1 MGQTGDRIAVPRCTR
16 VTTREPTT
24 IRTNRCSSVP
34 LASGQMSSFSKR
46 GSPDLEATLRRMV
59 VVFRFL
65 GLIWMLILVAVT
77 VLADPPPTMWIV
89 WASVALAIV
98 WTALT
103 FVVAR
108 TRPDFMSGWW
118 WFALDTVAMLAI
130 GAASVASGADELFH
144 GGLPLSLV
152 FTGALLGGLPGSL
165 IAAVLLGVEQF
176 LVHVIAD
183 LGAVRAA
190 GSVIFFVVGAI
201 VGWTFDKLRDYDLAR
216 QAAQDELA
224 AEQAAVVLHEERA
237 ALADRLHDSVLQ
249 TLHAIRMG
257 ADDPGQSRY
266 LARRQERELRRNIEE
281 WRSEYRHSFRA
292 ALLAVRDE
300 IEDTHRVE
308 IEAVI
313 RDDAQMNAN
322 LGAAIEAAREA
333 MANAAKH
340 SGSNNITLYSEFAN
354 GGAHIHVR
362 DGGSGFVDDSRK
374 NRVHER
380 LARRVE
386 NVGGLVEIDTAHD
399 SGTEVKITV
408 GI

>member
-1 MGQTGDRIAVPRCTR
+1 MGLAKNTPPD
-16 VTTREPTT
+16 EPL
-24 IRTNRCSSVP
+24 V
-34 LASGQMSSFSKR
+34 SGIMSSFSKR
-46 GSPDLEATLRRMV
+46 GSGALEATLRRMV

-77 VLADPPPTMWIV
+77 MVGDKPPPRVWIV
-89 WASVALAIV
+89 WASVGLAVV
-98 WTALT
+98 WTLLT
-103 FVVAR
+103 WLVAR
-108 TRPDFMSGWW
+108 VRPRFMAGWW
-118 WFALDTVAMLAI
+118 WFGFDSVAMLAV
-130 GAASVASGADELFH
+130 GAASVASGAGELFH

-176 LVHVIAD
+176 AVHVMAD

-224 AEQAAVVLHEERA
+224 REQAALVLHQERA

-257 ADDPGQSRY
+257 ADDPSQSRY

-281 WRSEYRHSFRA
+281 WRSEFRDSFRA
-292 ALLAVRDE
+292 SLLAVRDE
-300 IEDTHRVE
+300 VEDTHRVE

-313 RDDAQMNAN
+313 RDDAQISPS
-322 LGAAIEAAREA
+322 LAAAVDAAREA

-340 SGSNNITLYSEFAN
+340 SGSKNITLYSEFAN
-354 GGAHIHVR
+354 GDAHIHVR
-362 DGGSGFVDDSRK
+362 DRGSGFANDVQRS
-374 NRVHER
+374 RVHER

-386 NVGGLVEIDTAHD
+386 SVGGLVEIDTAPE

-408 GI
+408 GK

>member
-1 MGQTGDRIAVPRCTR
+1 MRSPVCFEMDKSEPHIPQGQDVGR
-16 VTTREPTT
+16 VAR
-24 IRTNRCSSVP
+24 P
-34 LASGQMSSFSKR
+34 LASTAMSSFSKR
-46 GSPDLEATLRRMV
+46 GSGELESTLRKMV

-65 GLIWMLILVAVT
+65 GLIWMLLLVAT
-77 VLADPPPTMWIV
+77 TLAVDPPPRLWIV
-89 WASVALAIV
+89 WASVGLAIV
-98 WTALT
+98 WTFLT
-103 FVVAR
+103 WLMAR
-108 TRPDFMSGWW
+108 AQPRFMASWW
-118 WFALDTVAMLAI
+118 WFGLDSLAMLAI
-130 GAASVASGADELFH
+130 GAASVASGATELFH
-144 GGLPLSLV
+144 GGLPLSYV

-165 IAAVLLGVEQF
+165 IAAVLLAVEQF
-176 LVHVIAD
+176 AVHVIAD

-224 AEQAAVVLHEERA
+224 REQAATVLHEERA

-257 ADDPGQSRY
+257 ADDPSQSRY

-281 WRSEYRHSFRA
+281 WRSEYRQSFKA
-292 ALLAVRDE
+292 GLLAVRDE
-300 IEDTHRVE
+300 VEDTHRVE

-313 RDDAQMNAN
+313 RDDAQINPN
-322 LGAAIEAAREA
+322 LAAAIDAAREA

-340 SGSNNITLYSEFAN
+340 SGSTNITLYSEFAN
-354 GGAHIHVR
+354 GDAHIHIR
-362 DGGSGFVDDSRK
+362 DSGAGFSDDAQR

-386 NVGGLVEIDTAHD
+386 GVGGLVEIDTGRE

-408 GI
+408 GT